1 MERDYKMVG
10 NNIRKYRERNNL
22 TQEELGF
29 AIKTSA
35 AYVSEMERA
44 VKKPSL
50 DKLADI
56 AEILG
61 MTVND
66 FIYPQTTQHSMS
78 KKSNFLRRISQF
90 SPDQQNTLLDNL
102 DAIVDIVSAK

>member
-1 MERDYKMVG
+1 MEIDYKMVG

-56 AEILG
+56 AEILE
-61 MTVND
+61 MKS
-66 FIYPQTTQHSMS
+66 QTGILWEYMPMKVYQRSS
-78 KKSNFLRRISQF
+78 L
-90 SPDQQNTLLDNL
+90 
-102 DAIVDIVSAK
+102 